1 MYHCKLVFNVVR
13 WVDRYGNKKM
23 LLYVCVYI
31 CLYVCVYIKH
41 VFVHMYVNIYI
52 RTNTALRWTGS
63 NDTII
68 AMNILSTQI
77 LTWKNYLPH
86 KGLSSGEI
94 GLGKYKMC
102 LEHLI
107 LPAKK

>member
-1 MYHCKLVFNVVR
+1 MGIKRCYCMCVCIYMFIC
-13 WVDRYGNKKM
+13 
-23 LLYVCVYI
+23 VCVYKT
-31 CLYVCVYIKH
+31 CVCTYVCK
-41 VFVHMYVNIYI
+41 YI

>member
-1 MYHCKLVFNVVR
+1 
-13 WVDRYGNKKM
+13 
-23 LLYVCVYI
+23 
-31 CLYVCVYIKH
+31 
-41 VFVHMYVNIYI
+41 MYVNIYI